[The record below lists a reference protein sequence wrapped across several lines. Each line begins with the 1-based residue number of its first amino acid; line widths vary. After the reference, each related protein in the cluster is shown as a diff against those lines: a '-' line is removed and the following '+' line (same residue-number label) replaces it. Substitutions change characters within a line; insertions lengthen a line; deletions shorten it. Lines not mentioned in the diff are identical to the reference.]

1 MLDRITSSP
10 VVSVLQN
17 AMGAATLRQ
26 KVICNN
32 IANVNT
38 PNFKKSE
45 VMFEDLLSQELDDS
59 NSGKLKMARTNEKH
73 LPLKKGLKNVQ
84 PVVDQIN
91 ETSMRTDKNNVDI
104 EIEMANLAKNSIY
117 YNAVATRMGDYF
129 SGMKS
134 VISGQK

>member
-26 KVICNN
+26 KVISNN

-59 NSGKLKMARTNEKH
+59 NAGKLKMARTNEKQ
-73 LPLKKGLKNVQ
+73 LK
-84 PVVDQIN
+84 
-91 ETSMRTDKNNVDI
+91 
-104 EIEMANLAKNSIY
+104 
-117 YNAVATRMGDYF
+117 
-129 SGMKS
+129 
-134 VISGQK
+134 

>member
-26 KVICNN
+26 KVISNN

-59 NSGKLKMARTNEKH
+59 NAGKLKMARTNEKH

-91 ETSMRTDKNNVDI
+91 ETSMRTDKNNVI
-104 EIEMANLAKNSIY
+104 FKEIK
-117 YNAVATRMGDYF
+117 
-129 SGMKS
+129 K
-134 VISGQK
+134 

>member
-26 KVICNN
+26 KVISNN

-59 NSGKLKMARTNEKH
+59 NAGKLKMARTNEKH

-117 YNAVATRMGDYF
+117 YNAVAARLSSYT
-129 SGMKS
+129 STLKQ
-134 VISGQK
+134 VIEGRK